1 MKRLKDTNTHL
12 LFKIE
17 NETFEFEIFSLGDYN
32 FNENLD
38 FDEKSGIYMF
48 LRQEQMQ
55 LLSFEEFSSNV
66 KCEKYKPLYLG
77 RTENF
82 NQRFY
87 GHHKEKELSTKDVT
101 HIALYFCGKN
111 SVERVE
117 SLFLGIYRFELN
129 VQSNTQEDLEV
140 LSVQCALQG
149 KSKNL

>member
-12 LFKIE
+12 LFNIE
-17 NETFEFEIFSLGDYN
+17 DEKFEFEIFGLGDYR
-32 FNENLD
+32 FDENLD

-48 LRQEQMQ
+48 LRQTQPI
-55 LLSFEEFSSNV
+55 LSSTDFSSNM

-82 NQRFY
+82 NQRFC
-87 GHHKEKELSTKDVT
+87 GHHKEKDLLIKDVT
-101 HIALYFCGKN
+101 HIALYFCRKN

-117 SLFLGIYRFELN
+117 TLFLDTYCFELN
-129 VQSNTQEDLEV
+129 VKSNTREGLAV
-140 LSVQCALQG
+140 LSAQRALLG